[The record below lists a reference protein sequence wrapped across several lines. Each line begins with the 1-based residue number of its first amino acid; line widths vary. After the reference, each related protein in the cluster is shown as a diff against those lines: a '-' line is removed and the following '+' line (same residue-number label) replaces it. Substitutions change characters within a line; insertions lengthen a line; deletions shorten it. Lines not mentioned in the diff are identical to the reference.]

1 MKSLFATM
9 VKMFTE
15 SMEIAG
21 NQALQ
26 RRMAC
31 KNMNGF
37 L

>member
-1 MKSLFATM
+1 MKSIFATM

-26 RRMAC
+26 HRMAC